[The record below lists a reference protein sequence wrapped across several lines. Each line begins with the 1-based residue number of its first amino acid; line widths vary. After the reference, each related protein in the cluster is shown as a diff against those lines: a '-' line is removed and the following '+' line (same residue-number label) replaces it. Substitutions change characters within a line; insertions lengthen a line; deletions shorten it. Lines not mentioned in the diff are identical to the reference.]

1 MLGQKFLY
9 RRNSTFV
16 DGVAS
21 DARFVAAHV
30 MMRRMTARAQSA
42 DVTEKSMSTAN
53 TQHYDVIIA
62 GARCAGAATALLLA
76 RQGARVLVL
85 DKSRYGTDTLS
96 THALMRGAVLQLHLW
111 GLLPAV
117 AGGNPARSVYY
128 LSSRRCRDN
137 HPGQAQ
143 ARCRGAVRPGAGASW
158 TRSWPT
164 PRAAPARTCGSA
176 PRSPACGG
184 TGPGG

>member
-1 MLGQKFLY
+1 
-9 RRNSTFV
+9 
-16 DGVAS
+16 
-21 DARFVAAHV
+21 
-30 MMRRMTARAQSA
+30 
-42 DVTEKSMSTAN
+42 MSTAN

-96 THALMRGAVLQLHLW
+96 THALMRGAVLQLHRW

-117 AGGNPARSVYY
+117 AGAGTPPVRSTTFHLADAVTTIPVKPRHGVEALYAP
-128 LSSRRCRDN
+128 RRE
-137 HPGQAQ
+137 
-143 ARCRGAVRPGAGASW
+143 RPGRDPG
-158 TRSWPT
+158 RR
-164 PRAAPARTCGSA
+164 RARAPARTCGSA